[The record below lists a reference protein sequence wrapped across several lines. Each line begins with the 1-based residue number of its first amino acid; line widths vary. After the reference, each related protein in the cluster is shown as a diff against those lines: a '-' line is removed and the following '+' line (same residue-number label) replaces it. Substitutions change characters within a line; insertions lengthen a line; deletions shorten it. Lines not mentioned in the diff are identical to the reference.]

1 VSRTQPPTRRAV
13 SSGDTMTHTIQPSP
27 VGEGE
32 RIHALDALRGIAL
45 LGILMVNM
53 AFFKRL
59 STLQQIPPAESLAQP
74 IDQTAFLLI
83 QALFT
88 AKFYPI
94 FAFLFGLGFALQ
106 MERLQARGVNPT
118 GIMLRRLLVLLAIG
132 ALHGLFI
139 WTGDVLLIY
148 ALSGMAL
155 LLFARLSSRAVL
167 YWAMGLWGAQA
178 LCCLSCGGIT
188 LWWAAMGGSEA
199 AGGDFFTA
207 YIEQGRQ
214 AYAQPSYWVAQQFR
228 FVEWLLMFLNAIFFL
243 PNVLVMFLLGLYF
256 GKQGVFG
263 QLAAHRRLMGL
274 LAWRGRSR
282 GRRAE
287 RALCTGGLLK
297 CRCAT
302 ENELQSYAM
311 ANAWDCLRS
320 CAGGGLYWRVRV
332 ALVGGRGAATRA
344 LDAHR
349 RRGAH
354 GAHQLLD
361 AIGGLHPALLRLW
374 AGAARQGRRGAGRIA
389 HAPTVGCAGGRTA
402 RSGWRGMPVRTNGV
416 ALAQSN
422 LRAARADASRSAR
435 YSPP

>member
-1 VSRTQPPTRRAV
+1 MTQ
-13 SSGDTMTHTIQPSP
+13 TIQLSP

-106 MERLQARGVNPT
+106 RERLQARGVNPT

-214 AYAQPSYWVAQQFR
+214 AYAQSSYWVAQQFR

-263 QLAAHRRLMGL
+263 QLAAHRGRMGL
-274 LAWRGRSR
+274 LAGVGYSR
-282 GRRAE
+282 RRRAE
-287 RALCTGGLLK
+287 RALCVGAAERAAHRERDASL
-297 CRCAT
+297 CVAD
-302 ENELQSYAM
+302 
-311 ANAWDCLRS
+311 AWDRVRS
-320 CAGGGLYWRVRV
+320 RAGGGLHRRVRV
-332 ALVGGRGAATRA
+332 ALVGGGGAATR
-344 LDAHR
+344 LDTDSR
-349 RRGAH
+349 RRAH
-354 GAHQLLD
+354 GAH
-361 AIGGLHPALLRLW
+361 
-374 AGAARQGRRGAGRIA
+374 
-389 HAPTVGCAGGRTA
+389 
-402 RSGWRGMPVRTNGV
+402 
-416 ALAQSN
+416 
-422 LRAARADASRSAR
+422 
-435 YSPP
+435 